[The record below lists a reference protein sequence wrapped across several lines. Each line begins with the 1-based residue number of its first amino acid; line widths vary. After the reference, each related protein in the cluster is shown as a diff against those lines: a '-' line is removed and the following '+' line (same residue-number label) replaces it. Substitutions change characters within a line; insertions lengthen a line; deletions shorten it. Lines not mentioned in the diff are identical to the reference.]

1 MNILSISSTNN
12 FTNYRAQNKE
22 QVISNRFG
30 LKISSP
36 ITQDTVSFRALTIKE
51 QPKGAKII
59 TKTVAK
65 QIEEIAAKRQKA
77 INKYIDKLFGH
88 MCVTEYSPSNLIYAI
103 KKRSKLADSIREK
116 ATTRAAKEAGW
127 NTKDGI
133 LKNATDLNGVKIV
146 LRDGSRKSTS
156 IILET
161 LKDDVEKGNL
171 IIHEIENKRPL
182 ATLGKKG
189 FEAEKYDYASSDYL
203 YNYVNQINKLQNI
216 KVNYNHGEPDFTEI
230 NYPAIHLLA
239 ELPGTGHVFEIQIMG
254 KDVALYKDLD
264 DILFKILNN
273 KNVDK
278 KYKPIVDRIQ
288 PLNEL
293 GNADLKSRFN
303 QYRGNVFL
311 FQREKAPHIGQVHNE
326 YFLPPK
332 DEFEGYDVAGELDMN
347 ELYRLMLECDKKVAK
362 K

>member
-1 MNILSISSTNN
+1 
-12 FTNYRAQNKE
+12 
-22 QVISNRFG
+22 
-30 LKISSP
+30 
-36 ITQDTVSFRALTIKE
+36 
-51 QPKGAKII
+51 
-59 TKTVAK
+59 
-65 QIEEIAAKRQKA
+65 
-77 INKYIDKLFGH
+77 
-88 MCVTEYSPSNLIYAI
+88 
-103 KKRSKLADSIREK
+103 
-116 ATTRAAKEAGW
+116 
-127 NTKDGI
+127 
-133 LKNATDLNGVKIV
+133 
-146 LRDGSRKSTS
+146 
-156 IILET
+156 
-161 LKDDVEKGNL
+161 
-171 IIHEIENKRPL
+171 
-182 ATLGKKG
+182 
-189 FEAEKYDYASSDYL
+189 
-203 YNYVNQINKLQNI
+203 
-216 KVNYNHGEPDFTEI
+216 
-230 NYPAIHLLA
+230 
-239 ELPGTGHVFEIQIMG
+239 MG